1 MRTGIP
7 EDVIF
12 WMNAVDPASPCGLGI
27 DALRGVYPHRIPS
40 NHLVFHGS
48 RLVVVSKRNG
58 GELDIRVDPEHP
70 HLVDYLGFLKV
81 LLTRQFNP
89 LKLVEVATINDQP
102 APNSPYA
109 PTIAAAFSST
119 RDHRTLK
126 LRRQY

>member
-1 MRTGIP
+1 
-7 EDVIF
+7 
-12 WMNAVDPASPCGLGI
+12 MNAIDPASPCGLAL
-27 DALRGVYPHRIPS
+27 DALRGCYPRRVPS

-48 RLVVVSKRNG
+48 RLVLVSKRNG
-58 GELDIRVDPEHP
+58 GELEIRVDPDHP

-89 LKLVEVATINDQP
+89 LKVVEVTTINDQP
-102 APNSPYA
+102 APTSAYA
-109 PTIAAAFSST
+109 PRIAAEFSST